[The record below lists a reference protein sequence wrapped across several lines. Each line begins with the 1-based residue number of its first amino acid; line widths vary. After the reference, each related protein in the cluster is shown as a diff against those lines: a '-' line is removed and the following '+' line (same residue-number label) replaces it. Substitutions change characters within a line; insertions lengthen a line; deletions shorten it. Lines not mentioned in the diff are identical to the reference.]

1 MEKIQELAEKFDIS
15 VGTVEQLL
23 IDLQR
28 TEGKQVQ
35 FNIQEL
41 GGFGQWQANGMI
53 MIGDMFN
60 NSLKDKVNRIC
71 QEIAQHSQ
79 TIKVEKK
86 VNVEQQ
92 RNATTKGS
100 QNGMSYAYYFNEHLL
115 EVVID
120 GQLKKYD
127 TKDYEILGVQQSQ
140 NTFGQKLSFSHSKG
154 SIFLT
159 DLKEL

>member
-1 MEKIQELAEKFDIS
+1 MKKTQEIAQKFGIS

-23 IDLQR
+23 IDLQG
-28 TEGKQVQ
+28 TEGRQVQ

-41 GGFGQWQANGMI
+41 GGLGQWQANGMI

-71 QEIAQHSQ
+71 QEIANHSQ

-86 VNVEQQ
+86 VNTEQQ

-100 QNGMSYAYYFNEHLL
+100 QNGMSYAYYSNEHIL

-127 TKDYEILGVQQSQ
+127 TKDYEIVGVQQSQ
-140 NTFGQKLSFSHSKG
+140 NNYGHKLSFSHSKG
-154 SIFLT
+154 CVLLA